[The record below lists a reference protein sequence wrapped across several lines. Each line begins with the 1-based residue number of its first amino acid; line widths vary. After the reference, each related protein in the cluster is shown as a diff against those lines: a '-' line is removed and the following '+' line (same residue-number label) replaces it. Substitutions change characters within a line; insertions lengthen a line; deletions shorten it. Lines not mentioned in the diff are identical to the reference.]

1 MSELKIVTDSIE
13 PNPPQPRTGLPVP
26 VTEAG
31 FTRRDL
37 DQIKRDL
44 ITVRKDYSEIRN
56 NLVILTHQHSS
67 APSRG
72 FFITFGAIWL
82 VLLAALMIAQPHLA
96 GLGGQLS
103 RLVVHH

>member
-1 MSELKIVTDSIE
+1 MSELKIVTDAPESNS
-13 PNPPQPRTGLPVP
+13 PLPRSALPVP

-37 DQIKRDL
+37 DLIKRDL

-72 FFITFGAIWL
+72 FFITFGVIWL
-82 VLLAALMIAQPHLA
+82 VMLTGVLIAQPHLA
-96 GLGGQLS
+96 QVGGQLA
-103 RLVVHH
+103 RLVTHR

>member
-1 MSELKIVTDSIE
+1 MSELKIVAESAE
-13 PNPPQPRTGLPVP
+13 PSPPPSKNGLPVP

-82 VLLAALMIAQPHLA
+82 VLLGAMIVAQPHLA
-96 GLGGQLS
+96 GLGDQLS
-103 RLVVHH
+103 RLVMHR